1 MTETGKGLLSRHNAC
16 QERRQERHERHEVVT
31 PASPDQEYEDEDQQ
45 REKNDL
51 VGRQIYAFPLLMGRI
66 TRTAY
71 HAGIDKL
78 GVLLYY
84 DCHRKS
90 VGVLVV
96 GTESAILQAMN
107 RYRKVS
113 VQ

>member
-1 MTETGKGLLSRHNAC
+1 
-16 QERRQERHERHEVVT
+16 
-31 PASPDQEYEDEDQQ
+31 
-45 REKNDL
+45 
-51 VGRQIYAFPLLMGRI
+51 MGRI

-107 RYRKVS
+107 RNRKVS